1 MSLLKDLHSSFWMD
15 DDGLDDDDFLV
26 DNSHQERKGGLNYGD
41 LIKLTSRRRAIAN
54 FVNILTGQSIPVE
67 FSSRGGE
74 NYTDGKKVVISAD
87 AKNETFDADVGL
99 ALHEASHILLS
110 DFEVIQRIIGD
121 PTSMRSDDRF
131 PILRE
136 DFVAK
141 NEAEKKLDK
150 FVWDILKN
158 EDIKKQLNDNGQIK
172 FQKQMVL
179 FAKDMWNWV
188 EDRRIDHYVFSN
200 APGYREYYMSLY
212 GQYFRTKEIGKA
224 LQSDEYRDENLD
236 SYTMRVVN
244 LLNDDRDLDALNGL
258 RDIIKVLDLN
268 NITRLKNSYDAL
280 SVAVDISE
288 IIFNNIDWN
297 QQMEETK
304 NGESSEGNSETNF
317 NNDDFNDPPESK
329 ESKSDSDGNS
339 DENQKSG
346 EGQSDEKSD
355 ENSDQSGASDDNES
369 SDDNSENDSN
379 GSGDSDENAEGN
391 SAESSENE
399 GDESDEESKKNSL
412 SKTMKK
418 RV

>member
-110 DFEVIQRIIGD
+110 DFDVIQRIIGD
-121 PTSMRSDDRF
+121 ATSMRSDDRY

-136 DFVAK
+136 GFVAK
-141 NEAEKKLDK
+141 NDAEKKLEK

-179 FAKDMWNWV
+179 LV
-188 EDRRIDHYVFSN
+188 
-200 APGYREYYMSLY
+200 
-212 GQYFRTKEIGKA
+212 
-224 LQSDEYRDENLD
+224 
-236 SYTMRVVN
+236 
-244 LLNDDRDLDALNGL
+244 
-258 RDIIKVLDLN
+258 
-268 NITRLKNSYDAL
+268 
-280 SVAVDISE
+280 
-288 IIFNNIDWN
+288 
-297 QQMEETK
+297 
-304 NGESSEGNSETNF
+304 
-317 NNDDFNDPPESK
+317 
-329 ESKSDSDGNS
+329 
-339 DENQKSG
+339 
-346 EGQSDEKSD
+346 
-355 ENSDQSGASDDNES
+355 
-369 SDDNSENDSN
+369 
-379 GSGDSDENAEGN
+379 
-391 SAESSENE
+391 
-399 GDESDEESKKNSL
+399 
-412 SKTMKK
+412 
-418 RV
+418 